1 MSLQNGAVSLK
12 TCSLQEFE
20 EMCFETDFGI
30 SFSVDGGWFD
40 LHTGADPEILKRGA
54 LYLGHHGWL
63 TKKTFGFRWSKKDKI
78 R

>member
-30 SFSVDGGWFD
+30 SFSVDGG
-40 LHTGADPEILKRGA
+40 
-54 LYLGHHGWL
+54 
-63 TKKTFGFRWSKKDKI
+63 
-78 R
+78 